1 MAEPVKSRTIS
12 AVLMQC
18 RIVVGSENS
27 NRICGTFG
35 ARLAY
40 EQLSDPSAFNPPTD
54 LDPYDIARQEI
65 KFYCRVTLGRE
76 PVTLA
81 FSLLHRLRCAA
92 SNEEP
97 LELTSSETRSE
108 YTICDWI
115 GGCEFFSTC
124 WYRAQQEVRQP
135 LKDSSVAAWQ

>member
-1 MAEPVKSRTIS
+1 VFAADDHEMAEPVKSRTIS

-76 PVTLA
+76 PRDFGFFVVAQITLC
-81 FSLLHRLRCAA
+81 RV
-92 SNEEP
+92 
-97 LELTSSETRSE
+97 
-108 YTICDWI
+108 
-115 GGCEFFSTC
+115 
-124 WYRAQQEVRQP
+124 Q
-135 LKDSSVAAWQ
+135 